1 MSLLDIRG
9 LSKSFGSLVA
19 VDNLSFIAAPGV
31 FQAIIGPNG
40 AGKTTVFNLLS
51 GLFRPTAGSIVF
63 DGQDVTAL
71 VPDQRVALGMARTFQ
86 ITEIFPELSV
96 GLNLRIGAEAAAGFR
111 RRPWLSRSEATAI
124 AVRVDE
130 LATMVGLT
138 DKLDRPVG
146 ELSHGDQRAV
156 EIGLALALRPKL
168 LLLDE
173 PTAGMG
179 DQETESIADLMQ
191 RLHRQHDMTI
201 VLIEHDMQLVFRLA
215 DRITV
220 LDRGAMLASGT
231 PTEIAAND
239 AVQAAYLGRQEA

>member
-1 MSLLDIRG
+1 MSLLEIRG
-9 LSKSFGSLVA
+9 LSKSFGNLVA
-19 VDNLSFIAAPGV
+19 VDKLSLAAEAGV

-51 GLFRPTAGSIVF
+51 GLFRPTAGSIF
-63 DGQDVTAL
+63 LDGADVTAC
-71 VPDQRVALGMARTFQ
+71 VPEQRVALGMARTFQ
-86 ITEIFPELSV
+86 VTEIFPELSV
-96 GLNLRIGAEAAAGFR
+96 QLNLCIGAEAAAGFR
-111 RRPWLSRSEATAI
+111 RRPWLSRAETAGI
-124 AVRVDE
+124 AARVDE
-130 LATMVGLT
+130 LAGMVGLT
-138 DKLDRPVG
+138 AKLDRQVG

-156 EIGLALALRPKL
+156 EIGLALALHPKL

-179 DQETESIADLMQ
+179 DQETEAIAELMQ
-191 RLHRQHDMTI
+191 RLHRQHGLTI

-215 DRITV
+215 DRIAV

-231 PTEIAAND
+231 PAEIGAND

>member
-1 MSLLDIRG
+1 MSLLELRG
-9 LSKSFGSLVA
+9 LCKSFGNLVA
-19 VDNLSFIAAPGV
+19 VDNLSLAAEVGV

-51 GLFRPTAGSIVF
+51 GLFRPTAGSIF
-63 DGQDVTAL
+63 LDGADVTSY
-71 VPDQRVALGMARTFQ
+71 VPEQRVALGMARTFQ

-96 GLNLRIGAEAAAGFR
+96 RLNLCIGAEAAAGFR
-111 RRPWLSRSEATAI
+111 RRPWLSRAETAGI
-124 AVRVDE
+124 AARVDE
-130 LATMVGLT
+130 LAGMVGLT
-138 DKLDRPVG
+138 EKLDRPVG

-156 EIGLALALRPKL
+156 EIGLALALHPKL

-179 DQETESIADLMQ
+179 DQETEAIAELMQ
-191 RLHRQHDMTI
+191 RLHRQHGLTI

-231 PTEIAAND
+231 PAEIGAND

>member
-1 MSLLDIRG
+1 MSLLELRG
-9 LSKSFGSLVA
+9 LCKSFGNLVA
-19 VDNLSFIAAPGV
+19 VDNLSLAAEAGV

-51 GLFRPTAGSIVF
+51 GLFRPTAGSIF
-63 DGQDVTAL
+63 LDGADVTTH
-71 VPDQRVALGMARTFQ
+71 VPEQRVALGMARTFQ

-96 GLNLRIGAEAAAGFR
+96 RLNLCIGAEAAAGFR
-111 RRPWLSRSEATAI
+111 RRPWLSRAETAGI
-124 AVRVDE
+124 VARVDE
-130 LATMVGLT
+130 LAGMVGLT
-138 DKLDRPVG
+138 EKLDRPVG

-156 EIGLALALRPKL
+156 EIGLALALHPKL

-179 DQETESIADLMQ
+179 DQETEAIAELMQ
-191 RLHRQHDMTI
+191 RLHRQHGLTI

-231 PTEIAAND
+231 PAEIGAND